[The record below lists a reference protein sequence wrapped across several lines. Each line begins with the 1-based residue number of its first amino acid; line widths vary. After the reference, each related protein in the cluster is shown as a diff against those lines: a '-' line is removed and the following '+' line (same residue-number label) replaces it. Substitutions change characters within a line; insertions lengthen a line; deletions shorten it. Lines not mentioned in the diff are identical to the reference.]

1 MSTANNN
8 NDSNFEKIALFVL
21 GSVIVSV
28 LCWVALTVNQN
39 QLQYARIEERLA
51 NQSVI
56 LEDLQKKF
64 NASTVWQSR
73 METDLALI
81 KQRLSALEQD
91 KK

>member
-1 MSTANNN
+1 MSNQN
-8 NDSNFEKIALFVL
+8 SKSLEFEKTALSVL
-21 GSVIVSV
+21 ALVIVAV
-28 LCWVALTVNQN
+28 LSWVGLTVNQN

-64 NASTVWQSR
+64 NASTIWQSR

>member
-1 MSTANNN
+1 MSNQN
-8 NDSNFEKIALFVL
+8 SKSLEFEKTALTVL
-21 GSVIVSV
+21 ALVIVAV
-28 LCWVALTVNQN
+28 LSWVGITVNQN

-51 NQSVI
+51 NQSTI
-56 LEDLQKKF
+56 LEDLQTKF

>member
-8 NDSNFEKIALFVL
+8 DSKFEKIALFVL
-21 GSVIVSV
+21 GSLIVSV
-28 LCWVALTVNQN
+28 LGWVAMTVNQN
-39 QLQYARIEERLA
+39 HLQYARIEERLA

-56 LEDLQKKF
+56 LEYLQKKF
-64 NASTVWQSR
+64 NDSTVWQSR

-81 KQRLSALEQD
+81 KQRLNALEQD

>member
-1 MSTANNN
+1 MSNQN
-8 NDSNFEKIALFVL
+8 SKSLEFEKTALTVL
-21 GSVIVSV
+21 ALVIVAV
-28 LCWVALTVNQN
+28 LSWVGITVNQN

-51 NQSVI
+51 NQSTI

>member
-1 MSTANNN
+1 MSTANNS
-8 NDSNFEKIALFVL
+8 DSKFEKIALFVL
-21 GSVIVSV
+21 GSLIVSV
-28 LCWVALTVNQN
+28 LGWVAMTVNQN

-56 LEDLQKKF
+56 LEYLQKKF
-64 NASTVWQSR
+64 NDSTVWQSR

-81 KQRLSALEQD
+81 KQRLNALEQD

>member
-1 MSTANNN
+1 MSNQN
-8 NDSNFEKIALFVL
+8 SKSLEFEKTALTVL
-21 GSVIVSV
+21 ALVIVAV
-28 LCWVALTVNQN
+28 LSWVGITVNQN

-51 NQSVI
+51 NQSTI
-56 LEDLQKKF
+56 LEDLQTKF

-81 KQRLSALEQD
+81 KQRLSALEQE